1 MSLRGLFIGW
11 IELALK
17 DFIDLIR
24 MLLALIHVR
33 KMCVRLDSLWQCVQM
48 TTVFKNH

>member
-1 MSLRGLFIGW
+1 MGW

-24 MLLALIHVR
+24 MLLALIHVW